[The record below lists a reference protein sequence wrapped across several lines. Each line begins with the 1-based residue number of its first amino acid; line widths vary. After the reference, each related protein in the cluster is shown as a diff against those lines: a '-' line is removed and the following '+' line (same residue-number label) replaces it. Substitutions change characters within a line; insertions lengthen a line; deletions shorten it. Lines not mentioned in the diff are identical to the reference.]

1 MYKILL
7 KMKKI
12 YNRESWLKMV
22 EQAKERGKITEEE
35 YQDLINDDETSD
47 NRSQIKTLE
56 EIEQEMDVAE
66 YHCRKYVDEEETL

>member
-22 EQAKERGKITEEE
+22 EQAKERGKLTEQE
-35 YQDLINDDETSD
+35 YQDLIT
-47 NRSQIKTLE
+47 
-56 EIEQEMDVAE
+56 
-66 YHCRKYVDEEETL
+66 EETE